1 MSGYTEEPIAVIG
14 SGCRFP
20 GGASTPSKLWDLLKA
35 PRDVGSKITQFAAE
49 SFYHKKGDHHGTSNV
64 LNAYMLAEDTR
75 LFDTQF
81 FGIPSSEADSIDP
94 QQRLL
99 MEVVY
104 EALES
109 SGHQIEELSGTP
121 TAAYVGVMCN
131 DYAHIT
137 YHDLESLPKYAATGT
152 AASILANRISYF
164 FNWTGPS
171 MTIDTA
177 CSSSLIAT
185 HQAVQ
190 SLRRGESNLAVA
202 AGTNLIFGPTNFV
215 AESNLSMLSPTGRS
229 RMWDASAD
237 GYARGEG
244 VAAVI
249 LKRLSDAI
257 ADGDAIE
264 CIIRETGANQDGR
277 TPGITMPSSSQQA
290 ELIRETYTRAG
301 LSVNDSRC
309 QYFEAHGT
317 GTQAGDPQE
326 AGAIYRAFYSNKE
339 NTSPDDVLYVGSIKT
354 VIGHTEGTAGLAG
367 LLKASLSIKHGVIPP
382 NLLFENLNPS
392 VEPYY
397 GNLQI
402 LTEPKPWPA
411 LPAGEPRRA
420 SVNSFGFGGANAHA
434 IIESYDPVFWKQQR
448 RALEIQAQPQ
458 AALATVP
465 FLFSA
470 NSEKTLAAQ
479 IEAYLSFLA
488 DADDANGTTNV
499 RDLAHTLSRR
509 SAFSLRTYCS
519 AHTLSALREK
529 LAAKLA
535 AKSDKGQALGV
546 RPAHKTKAIIGI
558 FTGQGAQWARMGYEL
573 VQASPFA
580 AGVLESMEECLRSLP
595 EQDRPEWSLREEL
608 SKAADVSRV
617 MQGEF
622 SQPLC
627 TAVQVVLVDMLR
639 QVGVRFKAVVGHSS
653 GEIGAAYAAG
663 FLTARDAIRIAY
675 YRGRL
680 GRLASG
686 EDGTAGAMLAVGASM
701 EDASEL
707 ANLPTMKRHGKFNV
721 AASNSSASV
730 TVSGDKTAIERAQFI
745 FEDEKKFARLL
756 KVDTAYHSHHMK
768 PCASPYL
775 DAMSYSKVEIQQPDP
790 QNDCKWYSS
799 VLGGDEVTIDMKK
812 DLEGQY
818 WVDNL
823 LQPVLFSQA
832 LEKAVEAIG
841 VPAMALEV
849 GAHAALKGPA
859 SLVIE
864 EKGGSGV
871 PYSGV
876 LARDTNDVET
886 FSEALG
892 AIWAN
897 VGASAVD
904 MRKVDGLFIKED
916 TEDKPAFLKEA
927 PKYAWD
933 HSQTFWA
940 ESRLSRSLR
949 LRPKGHHELLGV
961 RLEGSDN
968 VARWRNFIKP
978 GELSWTQGHQI
989 QGQTIFPGAG
999 FAAMAIEA
1007 AKALVEGAEEIS
1019 TIELQDLTISRAVG
1033 FMDENYGVESVVTL
1047 SNINQEKA
1055 SGVLECDFNCETAA
1069 TKDSPPGTTSAAHII
1084 MTLGSGS
1091 VDALPC
1097 LDVASSKGLKM
1108 TEVNPEIFYNSLAKL
1123 GYNYSD
1129 MFSGIKSLKRSTET
1143 CSGEINIE
1151 PEKSY
1156 TTDLL
1161 VHPAPLDVA
1170 FQGIFG
1176 AIGAPGD
1183 GQLWTLMVPT
1193 IIRSIR
1199 INPTVIKDTS
1209 CLGTTLN
1216 FNASVSIEPGT
1227 HKVAGDVDVF
1237 DGEGKAMLVIE
1248 GLHVTPVTQ
1257 VTAKDDTQKMSEIV
1271 WGAEKPDLTQGLAK
1285 FWEESVPVQDLLAER
1300 VAFFYLKHLEAL
1312 FPASEREEL
1321 GWHQKKYLSWVTS
1334 LIDEVAIG
1342 THPTVCKEWL
1352 LDTQELIDNITANR
1366 DMAYLTIPGNNLP
1379 GFIRGEAAALEHKD
1393 FLETYRS
1400 KLGVSEYVDQLGRV
1414 MGQLS
1419 HKTSN
1424 MEILEIDASDGFVT
1438 DVILSYVGD
1447 AFGSYTFTDRSGASF
1462 PDMQAKYKA
1471 HAEKFSYEILDIEAD
1486 TTDTGDLTASGY
1498 DIIVVPN
1505 GLHSAKNAEATL
1517 TALRKLLKPGG
1528 HLLLLEFT
1536 DANPILPNFILGT
1549 EASWWTGEDDE
1560 ERTRHQPLVS
1570 QDEWDAIMKSSG
1582 FSGIDMATPSTGTS
1596 RVSLSLMLTQAVD
1609 KQIKLL
1615 RQPLEAENAHELIRL
1630 PKLLLLASSS
1640 PAMAALQAEI
1650 LAKLEPFGGDVEV
1663 VEQLDQLRES
1673 HFGPKQLVLSLLE
1686 VEAPIMDPLT
1696 AEKWAALQQLT
1707 EKALNV
1713 LWVTRGAQ
1721 GGENPFSNMMVA
1733 IGRCM
1738 VHERPE
1744 LKIQCVDFGLRDAV
1758 DAAYVAE
1765 TLLRLHVASTWKSF
1779 AQPYEPAW
1787 ALEREIRI
1795 VNGQS
1800 IIPRCMPCKRVDDRY
1815 NSTRRVIRKPV
1826 SLEKTLVSVETH
1838 AGAPC
1843 ELREISLP
1851 PWGTVAPER
1860 SLEVH
1865 VVRSTLTALELPYLG
1880 SLYVV
1885 IGKLAS
1891 TGQKVL
1897 ALTDAQHSVVSVSSD
1912 WITAVDVPDAQD
1924 TSLLVAASYLFMAES
1939 FLSQINKGTSLLVHE
1954 PTDLIAS
1961 ALKSVASNRGVAI
1974 SFTTSNK
1981 QSKVDAEYLHPSA
1994 SRKTVQAALPPRLA
2008 GFLDL
2013 SSLQDSK
2020 VNGDRI
2026 AKHIRHNVRRLTL
2039 SEYFVNEAR
2048 ANPHSSTQVASYLLE
2063 YAFSFY
2069 KTHSGV
2075 IAPLDGAR
2083 ELGIADVPGYD
2094 REAQGLKL
2102 DVIDWTRE
2110 TQAMVKLAPPEDVVR
2125 FRSDKTY
2132 WLAGLTGELGLSLT
2146 RWMVQRGARHV
2157 VMTSRKPNVDAAWL
2171 KMMEEAGAH
2180 IATLPMDITDEAS
2193 VRATYETI
2201 NKTMPAIVGV
2211 CNGAMVLNDGLMANQ
2226 SFEDFNATL
2235 LPKVKGTQFLDALFP
2250 DPTLDFFMVFSSLAW
2265 MTGNIGQCSYAS
2277 ANGFMCGVVEGRR
2290 RRGLAGSAINLAGI
2304 YGIGYISTREASLM
2318 DRLEKIGYSNIS
2330 EWDYLQFFAEAALAG
2345 RPETTSADLAWD
2357 IASAVRPGDP
2367 EAENPPPWLDVP
2379 RFCFFK
2385 KVKSHSKKD
2394 GEGAATQSV
2403 RAQLKQQTTMDG
2415 VKAVLQ
2421 AGLVGT
2427 LYRLLSLNPE
2437 DNSISPDT
2445 SLIELGIDSLIA
2457 VDMRFWYTRE
2467 LDLDLPVLKLLGGAT
2482 VEDMVEDTVVRLSP
2496 DLIANVKDAAA
2507 APAEGGDD
2515 KEGGSEP
2522 KPEEAEQSAD
2532 GSESGSG
2539 ANDSASDDGLTT
2551 LTAVTRPESVAENSE
2566 DDKSAADQPGFPL

>member
-1 MSGYTEEPIAVIG
+1 MSGYTEEPIAVVG

-109 SGHQIEELSGTP
+109 SGQQIEELSGTP

-277 TPGITMPSSSQQA
+277 TPGITMPSSVQQA
-290 ELIRETYTRAG
+290 ELIKETYARAG

-326 AGAIYRAFYSNKE
+326 AAAIYRAFYGSKGE
-339 NTSPDDVLYVGSIKT
+339 TSPDDVLYVGSIKT
-354 VIGHTEGTAGLAG
+354 YQAR
-367 LLKASLSIKHGVIPP
+367 SYPP

-397 GNLQI
+397 GNLKI
-402 LTEPKPWPA
+402 LTEAKPWPT

-458 AALATVP
+458 APLATIP

-470 NSEKTLAAQ
+470 NSEKTLATQ
-479 IEAYLSFLA
+479 IETYLSFLSGM
-488 DADDANGTTNV
+488 DEANGTSNI
-499 RDLAHTLSRR
+499 RDLAYTLSRR

-519 AHTLSALREK
+519 AHTLGALREK
-529 LAAKLA
+529 LESKLA
-535 AKSDKGQALGV
+535 DKNDKGQALGV

-573 VQASPFA
+573 IEASPIA
-580 AGVLESMEECLRSLP
+580 AGVLKSMDESLQSLP
-595 EQDRPEWSLREEL
+595 EHDRPDWSLREEL
-608 SKAADVSRV
+608 SKAADASRV

-627 TAVQVVLVDMLR
+627 TAVQVILVDLLR

-663 FLTARDAIRIAY
+663 FLNARDAIRIAY

-680 GRLASG
+680 GKLASG
-686 EDGTAGAMLAVGASM
+686 EDGAAGAMLAVGTSA

-730 TVSGDKTAIERAQFI
+730 TVSGDKSAVQRAQFI
-745 FEDEKKFARLL
+745 FEDEKKFARAL
-756 KVDTAYHSHHMK
+756 KVDTAYHSHHMQ
-768 PCASPYL
+768 PCAAPYL
-775 DAMSYSKVEIQQPDP
+775 NAMSYSKVEIQQQEPE
-790 QNDCKWYSS
+790 NDCKWYSS
-799 VLGGDEVTIDMKK
+799 VLGGDEVSMDMKK

-832 LEKAVEAIG
+832 LEKAVEATDA
-841 VPAMALEV
+841 PAMTLEV
-849 GAHAALKGPA
+849 GPHAALKGPA
-859 SLVIE
+859 SLTIE

-876 LARDTNDVET
+876 LARGTNDVET

-897 VGASAVD
+897 VGASAID
-904 MRKVDGLFIKED
+904 MRKVDGLFIKEGSG
-916 TEDKPAFLKEA
+916 DKPVFLKEA

-933 HSQTFWA
+933 HSQPFWA

-949 LRPKGHHELLGV
+949 LRSKGHHELLG
-961 RLEGSDN
+961 SAWK
-968 VARWRNFIKP
+968 AR
-978 GELSWTQGHQI
+978 TI

-1007 AKALVEGAEEIS
+1007 AKALVEGTEEIS

-1033 FMDENYGVESVVTL
+1033 FMDENYGVEAIVTL
-1047 SNINQEKA
+1047 SNITQDRA

-1069 TKDSPPGTTSAAHII
+1069 TKDAPPGNTSSAHII
-1084 MTLGSGS
+1084 LTFGPGS

-1097 LDVASSKGLKM
+1097 LDATSNRGLKM
-1108 TEVNPEIFYNSLAKL
+1108 IEVNPEIFYNSLAKL
-1123 GYNYSD
+1123 GYNYSE
-1129 MFSGIKSLKRSTET
+1129 MFSGIKSLKRATEI
-1143 CSGEINIE
+1143 CSGEIHIE
-1151 PEKSY
+1151 ADESY
-1156 TTDLL
+1156 TTELL

-1199 INPTVIKDTS
+1199 VNPNVIKDTS

-1216 FNASVSIEPGT
+1216 FHASVSIEPGT

-1257 VTAKDDTQKMSEIV
+1257 VTAKDDTEKMSEVV

-1285 FWEESVPVQDLLAER
+1285 FWEQSIPVQDPLAER
-1300 VAFFYLKHLEAL
+1300 VAFFYLKNLEAT
-1312 FPASEREEL
+1312 FPAAEREEL
-1321 GWHQKKYLSWVTS
+1321 EWHQRKYLGWVTS
-1334 LIDEVAIG
+1334 VIDEVAMG
-1342 THPTVCKEWL
+1342 THSTIHKEWL
-1352 LDTQELIDNITANR
+1352 QDSQPLIDNITANR
-1366 DMAYLTIPGNNLP
+1366 DLGYLTTLGSNLA
-1379 GFIRGEAAALEHKD
+1379 GFIRGERAAVEPMDLLD
-1393 FLETYRS
+1393 IYRS
-1400 KLGVSEYVDQLGRV
+1400 KLGVAEYIDQLGRV

-1424 MEILEIDASDGFVT
+1424 MEILEIDASDGFAT

-1447 AFGSYTFTDRSGASF
+1447 RFGSYTFTDRSGASF

-1471 HAEKFSYEILDIEAD
+1471 HAEKFSYEVLDMEAD
-1486 TTDTGDLTASGY
+1486 TASTDDLTASGY
-1498 DIIVVPN
+1498 DMIVVPN
-1505 GLHSAKNAEATL
+1505 GLHRAKNAGTTL
-1517 TALRKLLKPGG
+1517 IALRKLLRPGG

-1536 DANPILPNFILGT
+1536 DANPILPSLVLGT
-1549 EASWWTGEDDE
+1549 EASWWTGEHDQE
-1560 ERTRHQPLVS
+1560 HTLHHPLVPQS
-1570 QDEWDAIMKSSG
+1570 EWDAVMKSSG
-1582 FSGIDMATPSTGTS
+1582 FSGIDMATPATGTS
-1596 RVSLSLMLTQAVD
+1596 KVSLSLMLTQAVD

-1615 RQPLEAENAHELIRL
+1615 RQPLEAEGAHELIRL

-1640 PAMAALQAEI
+1640 PTMTALRAEI
-1650 LAKLEPFGGDVEV
+1650 LAKLEPFGTDVEV
-1663 VEQLDQLRES
+1663 IEQLDQLQES

-1686 VEAPIMDPLT
+1686 LEAPIMDPLT

-1744 LKIQCVDFGLRDAV
+1744 LRIQCVDFGMHDAV
-1758 DAAYVAE
+1758 DTTYVAE
-1765 TLLRLHVASTWKSF
+1765 TLLRLHIASTWKSF
-1779 AQPYEPAW
+1779 AQPYQPAW
-1787 ALEREIRI
+1787 ALEGEIRI

-1815 NSTRRVIRKPV
+1815 NSTRRVIRKSV
-1826 SLEKTLVSVETH
+1826 SLEETLISVEAH
-1838 AGAPC
+1838 SGAPC
-1843 ELREISLP
+1843 ELREVVP
-1851 PWGTVAPER
+1851 TPWDTVAQEGLLDLNVLR
-1860 SLEVH
+1860 T
-1865 VVRSTLTALELPYLG
+1865 TLTALEIPYLG
-1880 SLYVV
+1880 SVY
-1885 IGKLAS
+1885 LAV
-1891 TGQKVL
+1891 GELANGEKVL
-1897 ALTDAQHSVVSVSSD
+1897 ALSDSQRSVVSVPSH
-1912 WITAVDVPDAQD
+1912 WMIPVDIPDEQD
-1924 TSLLVAASYLFMAES
+1924 TGLLVAAAYLFMAES
-1939 FLSQINKGTSLLVHE
+1939 FLSQFNKGTSLLVHNATE
-1954 PTDLIAS
+1954 LSAS
-1961 ALKSVASNRGVAI
+1961 ALKSVASSRSIAL
-1974 SFTTSNK
+1974 SFTTSARD
-1981 QSKVDAEYLHPSA
+1981 SKVDAEYLHPSA
-1994 SRKTVQAALPPRLA
+1994 SRKTIQAVLPPRLA

-2013 SSLQDSK
+2013 SSLQEDSK
-2020 VNGDRI
+2020 GNGARI
-2026 AKHIRHNVRRLTL
+2026 EKHIRHNVRRLAL
-2039 SEYFVNEAR
+2039 SDYFVNEAR
-2048 ANPHSSTQVASYLLE
+2048 VNPHGSTQVASYLLE
-2063 YAFSFY
+2063 YAFGFF
-2069 KTHSGV
+2069 KTHTSV
-2075 IAPLDGAR
+2075 VKSLQGAR

-2102 DVIDWTRE
+2102 DVVDWTQE
-2110 TQAMVKLAPPEDVVR
+2110 SHAMVKLAPPEDIVH

-2132 WLAGLTGELGLSLT
+2132 WLAGLTGELGLSLA

-2171 KMMEEAGAH
+2171 QMMEEAGAH
-2180 IATLPMDITDEAS
+2180 ISTLPMDITDEAS
-2193 VRATYETI
+2193 VRATYDTI
-2201 NKTMPAIVGV
+2201 NKTMPPIVGV
-2211 CNGAMVLNDGLMANQ
+2211 CNGAMVLNDGLMASQ

-2265 MTGNIGQCSYAS
+2265 LTGNIGQCSYAS

-2290 RRGLAGSAINLAGI
+2290 RRGLAGSAINLAGV
-2304 YGIGYISTREASLM
+2304 YGIGYISTREANLM

-2345 RPETTSADLAWD
+2345 RPETTTADLAWD
-2357 IASAVRPGDP
+2357 IASAVRPGDA
-2367 EAENPPPWLDVP
+2367 EAENPPPWLEVP

-2385 KVKSHSKKD
+2385 KVKSRSKKG
-2394 GEGAATQSV
+2394 GEGSAVQSV

-2415 VKAVLQ
+2415 VREVVQ

-2496 DLIANVKDAAA
+2496 VLIPNVPDAATA
-2507 APAEGGDD
+2507 APAEGGNQEDAD
-2515 KEGGSEP
+2515 S
-2522 KPEEAEQSAD
+2522 KPEKAEQSAD

-2539 ANDSASDDGLTT
+2539 GNDSASDDGLTT
-2551 LTAVTRPESVAENSE
+2551 LTAVTRPESVDGKFE
-2566 DDKSAADQPGFPL
+2566 DDEKSIANESGFPL